1 MLLHSFMH
9 IYSYMLYYPF
19 VGPNYL
25 SHAYM
30 LMRTPYSHMHV
41 FLVDEA
47 SALVSKRHWT
57 SVGQK

>member
-25 SHAYM
+25 SHAYI
-30 LMRTPYSHMHV
+30 LMRTPILTYAM

-47 SALVSKRHWT
+47 SALVSKLH
-57 SVGQK
+57 